1 MIDEKTSYL
10 KPPLPHPDNLLE
22 DDVLRLRETLQGLD
36 ANAKTQDDAL
46 KAQSDGLQG
55 VEEELQQQKQDL
67 RDLLAAAVVSAFS
80 PAGSRTSAIAK
91 STNYTV
97 PAYTVGNKRLRVYLC
112 GLRCEAGADAAVHQ
126 YQEVGTAGAA
136 STVIRWHDAI
146 PTDYDILVEVI

>member
-1 MIDEKTSYL
+1 MIDEKTTYL
-10 KPPLPHPDNLLE
+10 KLPLPHPDNLLE

-36 ANAKTQDDAL
+36 ADAKTQDDAL

-67 RDLLAAAVVSAFS
+67 R
-80 PAGSRTSAIAK
+80 
-91 STNYTV
+91 
-97 PAYTVGNKRLRVYLC
+97 VYLC
-112 GLRCEAGADAAVHQ
+112 GLRCEAGTDEALHQ

-146 PTDYDILVEVI
+146 PTDYDILVEVS

>member
-1 MIDEKTSYL
+1 MIDEKTTYL
-10 KPPLPHPDNLLE
+10 KLPLPHPDNLLE

-36 ANAKTQDDAL
+36 ANAKTQYDAL
-46 KAQSDGLQG
+46 KTQSDGLQG

-80 PAGSRTSAIAK
+80 PAGSRPGLIAK
-91 STNYTV
+91 GTNYTV

-112 GLRCEAGADAAVHQ
+112 GLRCKAGTDEAVHQ

>member
-1 MIDEKTSYL
+1 MIDEKTTYL
-10 KPPLPHPDNLLE
+10 KLPLPHPDNLLE

-36 ANAKTQDDAL
+36 ANAK
-46 KAQSDGLQG
+46 AQSDDLQG

-80 PAGSRTSAIAK
+80 PAGSRPGLIAK
-91 STNYTV
+91 GTNYTV

-112 GLRCEAGADAAVHQ
+112 GLRCEAGTDEAVHQ

>member
-1 MIDEKTSYL
+1 MIDEKTTYL
-10 KPPLPHPDNLLE
+10 KLPLPHPDNLLE

-36 ANAKTQDDAL
+36 VT
-46 KAQSDGLQG
+46 
-55 VEEELQQQKQDL
+55 
-67 RDLLAAAVVSAFS
+67 SAFS
-80 PAGSRTSAIAK
+80 PAGSRTGVIAK
-91 STNYTV
+91 GADYTV

-112 GLRCEAGADAAVHQ
+112 GLRCEAGTDEAVHQ

>member
-1 MIDEKTSYL
+1 MIDEKTTYL
-10 KPPLPHPDNLLE
+10 KLPLPHPDNLLE

-112 GLRCEAGADAAVHQ
+112 GLRCEDGADAAVHQ

-146 PTDYDILVEVI
+146 PTDYDILVDVI

>member
-1 MIDEKTSYL
+1 MIDEKTTYL
-10 KPPLPHPDNLLE
+10 KLPLPHPDNLLE

-46 KAQSDGLQG
+46 KTQSDDLQG

-67 RDLLAAAVVSAFS
+67 RDLLAA
-80 PAGSRTSAIAK
+80 
-91 STNYTV
+91 V

-112 GLRCEAGADAAVHQ
+112 GLRCEAATDEAVHQ

>member
-1 MIDEKTSYL
+1 MIDEKTTYL
-10 KPPLPHPDNLLE
+10 KLPLPHPDNLLE

-46 KAQSDGLQG
+46 KAQSGGLRD
-55 VEEELQQQKQDL
+55 VEEELRQQKEELQ
-67 RDLLAAAVVSAFS
+67 DLLAAAVTTAFS
-80 PAGSRTSAIAK
+80 PAGSRPGAIAK
-91 STNYTV
+91 GTN
-97 PAYTVGNKRLRVYLC
+97 YTVGNKRLRVYLC
-112 GLRCEAGADAAVHQ
+112 GLRCEAGADAALHQ

>member
-1 MIDEKTSYL
+1 MIDEKTTYL
-10 KPPLPHPDNLLE
+10 KLPLPHPDNLLE

-46 KAQSDGLQG
+46 KTQSDDLQG

-67 RDLLAAAVVSAFS
+67 RDLLAA
-80 PAGSRTSAIAK
+80 
-91 STNYTV
+91 V

-112 GLRCEAGADAAVHQ
+112 GLRCEAGTDEAVHQ

>member
-1 MIDEKTSYL
+1 MIDEKTTYL
-10 KPPLPHPDNLLE
+10 KLPLPHPDNLLE

-46 KAQSDGLQG
+46 KTQSDGLQG

-67 RDLLAAAVVSAFS
+67 RDLLA
-80 PAGSRTSAIAK
+80 
-91 STNYTV
+91 

-112 GLRCEAGADAAVHQ
+112 GLRCEAGTDEAVHQ

-146 PTDYDILVEVI
+146 PVDYDILVEVI